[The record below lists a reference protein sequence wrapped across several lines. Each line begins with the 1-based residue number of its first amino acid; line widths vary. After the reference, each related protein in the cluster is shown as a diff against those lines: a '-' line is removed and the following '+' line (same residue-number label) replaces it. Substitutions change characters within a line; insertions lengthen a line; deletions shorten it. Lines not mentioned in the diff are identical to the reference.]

1 MVRKYVN
8 NPFTNEIMKKN
19 YTVPQSTLLKFY
31 LEESVLIQTSNAVG
45 NGVQLSNKREY
56 EDDNAS
62 DGSHA
67 SSSDC
72 WPDEGDE

>member
-1 MVRKYVN
+1 
-8 NPFTNEIMKKN
+8 MKKN
-19 YTVPQSTLLKFY
+19 YTVPQSTVLESY
-31 LEESVLIQTSNAVG
+31 PEESVLLNSSNVLG

-67 SSSDC
+67 WSSDF
-72 WPDEGDE
+72 WPDEGDK

>member
-1 MVRKYVN
+1 M
-8 NPFTNEIMKKN
+8 
-19 YTVPQSTLLKFY
+19 PQSTVLNFY
-31 LEESVLIQTSNAVG
+31 PEESVLMQTSNAVG

-67 SSSDC
+67 WSSDF
-72 WPDEGDE
+72 WPDEGEK

>member
-1 MVRKYVN
+1 
-8 NPFTNEIMKKN
+8 MKKN
-19 YTVPQSTLLKFY
+19 YTVPQSTVLNFY
-31 LEESVLIQTSNAVG
+31 SEESVMLGTSNEVG

-67 SSSDC
+67 WSSDF
-72 WPDEGDE
+72 WSDEGEK

>member
-1 MVRKYVN
+1 
-8 NPFTNEIMKKN
+8 MKKN

-56 EDDNAS
+56 DDDNAS
-62 DGSHA
+62 DGSPVW
-67 SSSDC
+67 SSDY
-72 WPDEGDE
+72 WSDEGEK

>member
-1 MVRKYVN
+1 
-8 NPFTNEIMKKN
+8 MKKN
-19 YTVPQSTLLKFY
+19 YIVPQSTALQFNLR
-31 LEESVLIQTSNAVG
+31 ESVMMQTSNAVG

-67 SSSDC
+67 WSSDF
-72 WPDEGDE
+72 WSDEGEK

>member
-1 MVRKYVN
+1 
-8 NPFTNEIMKKN
+8 MKKN

-67 SSSDC
+67 WSSDS
-72 WPDEGDE
+72 WSD

>member
-1 MVRKYVN
+1 
-8 NPFTNEIMKKN
+8 MKKN
-19 YTVPQSTLLKFY
+19 YTAPQSTVLKFY
-31 LEESVLIQTSNAVG
+31 LEESVLMQTSNAVG

-67 SSSDC
+67 WNSGLWSY
-72 WPDEGDE
+72 EGE

>member
-1 MVRKYVN
+1 
-8 NPFTNEIMKKN
+8 MKKN
-19 YTVPQSTLLKFY
+19 YIVPQSTALQFNLR
-31 LEESVLIQTSNAVG
+31 ESVMMQTSNAVG

-67 SSSDC
+67 WSSDF
-72 WPDEGDE
+72 WPDEGEK

>member
-1 MVRKYVN
+1 
-8 NPFTNEIMKKN
+8 MKKN

-56 EDDNAS
+56 EDDKAS

-67 SSSDC
+67 WSSDF
-72 WPDEGDE
+72 WPDEDDK

>member
-1 MVRKYVN
+1 
-8 NPFTNEIMKKN
+8 MKKN

-56 EDDNAS
+56 EDDNAF

-67 SSSDC
+67 WSSDS
-72 WPDEGDE
+72 WGNEGEK

>member
-1 MVRKYVN
+1 
-8 NPFTNEIMKKN
+8 MKKN

-45 NGVQLSNKREY
+45 NGVQLSNKREH
-56 EDDNAS
+56 EDENAF

-67 SSSDC
+67 WNSDL
-72 WPDEGDE
+72 WSYEGEK